1 MRKLTFLF
9 MLVLTFAAGLSMKA
23 QESPTGWY
31 APGERLDVA
40 RITAGTDVFIY
51 SMCYVNGDASSNSSR
66 FIVNN
71 GNRATTFA
79 GSPTSLVTKTLGHM
93 WRVRSVENVSRT
105 ENVTDSQGHETTV
118 TYTGTQLTFSRNKG
132 SEATTY
138 YWGIGGVTNNDRA
151 GDAQKFVLTKWKT
164 QEPYVSGTSKSGA
177 DVHLEDA
184 AGNIIPQSS
193 LTDDDYVYLMCALS
207 GKAINTQSGAYQ
219 TNLTNGYPVALYS
232 VREVPVPADPLGF
245 HVSAA
250 PTTTDGVTVWNAD
263 TKWYKLKMNS
273 SSWRYVETGYGYTNA
288 SDKLTINKTASSN
301 LFTGAWAVVGD
312 DTNGYQFYNMG
323 EGPSKVLGVTGS
335 EDGARTSMVDATNP
349 GDGVTTTFD
358 ITYHTD
364 GYWYIKKH
372 GTPNEY
378 INKRDP
384 YVGLWNSPAGL
395 GNPGSCFAFEAI
407 DDVSAY
413 ATAAHTKLLGRVGMW
428 KKVPAIWANASA
440 AYDALNVTLSATV
453 TNAELVAAATAQKT
467 AGAAFVTAV
476 NNQRFTASN
485 RDNATAAR
493 IGAFMYMDNADSN
506 KLKGRTTSTA
516 TMDEV
521 FTLKTN
527 SDFTFKIYNANVDK
541 YVGKPTNT
549 PSTPAVV
556 VGNAPDFDL
565 FTDNG
570 FADNVVI
577 FCINGTATMH
587 LYNTLSVG
595 NYSSTSDMA
604 SRWLLSNDVSRY
616 ELNTA
621 IVNATTW
628 KNNLETLVSNLVTA
642 KKISVKPTS
651 LTVTLPVALTK
662 AQSAFDDAA
671 GTPAT
676 RTAAATALNAALTK
690 AQSAWLGEF
699 GTTQQFRLKNH
710 AITTETTE
718 NEVTTTTNFYLTMG
732 QTKDS
737 NNEGN
742 AILAAFDENDVN
754 QIFTLVPG
762 TGNNAGKYILVSD
775 GKQLTDLGDWNTN
788 MTDAGTPYTFVEV
801 DLANSL
807 FRVRT
812 TKGLLGPN
820 DGVTGASASKIIYTN
835 HTGTRDN
842 LTWEL
847 EFIAPIFSGVDK
859 QSLQDTYEAQNF
871 VKNNSLNFVSQN
883 APSLTAYTAIR
894 ENAEH
899 VINGTTGKTVTQF
912 DVNTAEAELKAA
924 YQQMLANFVS
934 EAGPTQGYLLQ
945 YYHPTN
951 YTAKDLYL
959 TFNTGEFTETHAV
972 NALQLKQRS
981 AATQQNAQFV
991 STGSNNSFYIREGF
1005 NKKLVGESSTYNWNP
1020 MLKDNG
1026 VAYTIEL
1033 VTIDGIDGLVARL
1046 HNQRGYLGCDLKGDE
1061 HPAVAANDYL
1071 YTNNSE
1077 NNYFILTPTVSPDVV
1092 ITLHNM
1098 IDRARRYEAHMGTG
1112 LGKYTNPAGM
1122 NGTALKDLNDLYTDM
1137 INETG
1142 SFEGQAKT
1150 TSGVT
1155 AIINDVYNTMVFPFT
1170 INKPTAGK
1178 LYRFK
1183 GKVSGKYMCATSTGQ
1198 LSMVDDYDLPGTI
1211 FQLSEGAQIDGETGY
1226 KFLSY
1231 NTGYYNKDTY
1241 NNDAFAAAA
1250 NSFRIYQSEDDNL
1263 TYYTLKSNYSGSK
1276 YVFDNG
1282 NLSSPIVD
1290 RNSGYVANNCDW
1302 TIEEVTWLPVPISQT
1317 AKFGT
1322 FCSPMPLAITDNTYY
1337 SEGTRIIF
1345 YTGAINGESGN
1356 LDLTRV
1362 TTNIPANTPVVTQ
1375 YVAHEG
1381 YKHGCAY
1388 LKIAESA
1395 DALAGSNDLR
1405 GTLETINKPT
1415 DQGSIYTLQRPAG
1428 KPTGFYLHGGN
1439 TVKGC
1444 RAYLPI
1450 APGLPA
1456 PAGFSFNFGTATGID
1471 EVSVENRN
1479 DVIYDLSGRRVQ
1491 KATNG
1496 LYIINGKKVLVK

>member
-1 MRKLTFLF
+1 MRKLTFLL
-9 MLVLTFAAGLSMKA
+9 MLVLTFASGLSMKA
-23 QESPTGWY
+23 QE
-31 APGERLDVA
+31 
-40 RITAGTDVFIY
+40 
-51 SMCYVNGDASSNSSR
+51 AS
-66 FIVNN
+66 
-71 GNRATTFA
+71 G
-79 GSPTSLVTKTLGHM
+79 
-93 WRVRSVENVSRT
+93 
-105 ENVTDSQGHETTV
+105 
-118 TYTGTQLTFSRNKG
+118 
-132 SEATTY
+132 
-138 YWGIGGVTNNDRA
+138 
-151 GDAQKFVLTKWKT
+151 
-164 QEPYVSGTSKSGA
+164 
-177 DVHLEDA
+177 
-184 AGNIIPQSS
+184 
-193 LTDDDYVYLMCALS
+193 
-207 GKAINTQSGAYQ
+207 
-219 TNLTNGYPVALYS
+219 
-232 VREVPVPADPLGF
+232 PADPPGF
-245 HVSAA
+245 YVSPA
-250 PTTTDGVTVWNAD
+250 PTTTADGVTVWSED
-263 TKWYKLKMNS
+263 TKWYKLKMYS
-273 SSWRYVETGYGYTNA
+273 EGWRYVETGSNYTDA
-288 SDKLTINKTASSN
+288 SGKLNTNNTTATG
-301 LFTGAWAVVGD
+301 LFTGAWAVVADNDG
-312 DTNGYQFYNMG
+312 GYKFYNMG

-335 EDGARTSMVDATNP
+335 EGGARTSMVDATNP
-349 GDGVTTTFD
+349 GNGVTTTFD
-358 ITYHTD
+358 ITHHTD

-407 DDVSAY
+407 EDVSAY
-413 ATAAHTKLLGRVGMW
+413 ATAAQAKLLGRVGMW
-428 KKVPAIWANASA
+428 KKMTAFWAGATA
-440 AYDALNVTLSATV
+440 AYDALNITLPETV
-453 TNAELVAAATAQKT
+453 TNAELVSVLTAQKT
-467 AGAAFVTAV
+467 AGAAFVAAV

-485 RDNATAAR
+485 RATNARA
-493 IGAFMYMDNADSN
+493 GAFMYMDNADSN
-506 KLKGRTTSTA
+506 KLKGRTTSTL

-521 FTLKTN
+521 FTIKAN

-541 YVGKPTNT
+541 YVGTPGGSNT
-549 PSTPAVV
+549 SAVTEV
-556 VGNAPDFDL
+556 NAPAFDIY
-565 FTDNG
+565 TESGYN
-570 FADNVVI
+570 DNVVVFRI
-577 FCINGTATMH
+577 KETASMH
-587 LYNTLSVG
+587 LLNTLNVS
-595 NYSSTSDMA
+595 NYNDVTDRG
-604 SRWLLSNDVSRY
+604 SRWLLSTDVSRH

-662 AQSAFDDAA
+662 AQSAFDDAP

-676 RTAAATALNAALTK
+676 RTAATTALNAALTK
-690 AQSAWLGEF
+690 AQGAWLGEF

-718 NEVTTTTNFYLTMG
+718 NDVTTTTNFYLTMG
-732 QTKDS
+732 QDKNSS
-737 NNEGN
+737 NQEGN
-742 AILAAFDENDVN
+742 AILAEDDVNDVN

-762 TGNNAGKYILVSD
+762 TGNNAGKYILVSK

-788 MTDAGTPYTFVEV
+788 MTDAGTPYTFEEV

-820 DGVTGASASKIIYTN
+820 AEVTGASESKIIYTN

-847 EFIAPIFSGVDK
+847 EFVAPTFNGVDK
-859 QSLQDTYEAQNF
+859 QSLQDTYAAQNF
-871 VKNNSLNFVSQN
+871 VKNNSVNFVSQH
-883 APSLTAYTAIR
+883 APSLTAYTAFR
-894 ENAEH
+894 ENAER

-1046 HNQRGYLGCDLKGDE
+1046 HNQRGYLGCDVKQG
-1061 HPAVAANDYL
+1061 HSAVAANDYL

-1198 LSMVDDYDLPGTI
+1198 LSMVSDYDLPGTI

-1231 NTGYYNKDTY
+1231 NTGYYNKETHS
-1241 NNDAFAAAA
+1241 NGAFAADG
-1250 NSFRIYQSEDDNL
+1250 NSFRIYESEDDSV
-1263 TYYTLKSNYSGSK
+1263 TYYTLKSNHSGSK

-1282 NLSSPIVD
+1282 KQSTPVVD
-1290 RNSGYVANNCDW
+1290 RNSIYVANNCDW

-1322 FCSPMPLAITDNTYY
+1322 FCSPVPLAITDGQYY

-1381 YKHGCAY
+1381 YKNGCAY

-1395 DALAGSNDLR
+1395 DALGGSNDLR
-1405 GTLETINKPT
+1405 GTLETIATP
-1415 DQGSIYTLQRPAG
+1415 DEQGSINIYTLQRPDG
-1428 KPTGFYLHGGN
+1428 KPTGFYRHGGN
-1439 TVKGC
+1439 TVKGF

-1450 APGLPA
+1450 APGAPA

>member
-1 MRKLTFLF
+1 MRKLTFLL
-9 MLVLTFAAGLSMKA
+9 MLVLTFVAGLSMKA
-23 QESPTGWY
+23 QES
-31 APGERLDVA
+31 
-40 RITAGTDVFIY
+40 
-51 SMCYVNGDASSNSSR
+51 
-66 FIVNN
+66 
-71 GNRATTFA
+71 
-79 GSPTSLVTKTLGHM
+79 
-93 WRVRSVENVSRT
+93 
-105 ENVTDSQGHETTV
+105 
-118 TYTGTQLTFSRNKG
+118 
-132 SEATTY
+132 
-138 YWGIGGVTNNDRA
+138 
-151 GDAQKFVLTKWKT
+151 
-164 QEPYVSGTSKSGA
+164 SG
-177 DVHLEDA
+177 
-184 AGNIIPQSS
+184 
-193 LTDDDYVYLMCALS
+193 
-207 GKAINTQSGAYQ
+207 
-219 TNLTNGYPVALYS
+219 
-232 VREVPVPADPLGF
+232 PADPPGF
-245 HVSAA
+245 YVSPA
-250 PTTTDGVTVWNAD
+250 PTTTADGVTVWSEN
-263 TKWYKLKMNS
+263 TKWYKLKMYS
-273 SSWRYVETGYGYTNA
+273 EGWRYVETGSNYTDA
-288 SDKLTINKTASSN
+288 SGKLNTNNTTATG
-301 LFTGAWAVVGD
+301 LFTGAWAVVADNDG
-312 DTNGYQFYNMG
+312 GYKFYNMG

-335 EDGARTSMVDATNP
+335 EGGARTSMVDATNP
-349 GDGVTTTFD
+349 GNGVTTTFD
-358 ITYHTD
+358 ITHHTD

-372 GTPNEY
+372 GTANEY

-395 GNPGSCFAFEAI
+395 GNSGSSFVFEAI

-413 ATAAHTKLLGRVGMW
+413 ATAAQNKLLGRVGMW
-428 KKVPAIWANASA
+428 KKMTAFWAGATA
-440 AYDALNVTLSATV
+440 AYDALNITLPETV
-453 TNAELVAAATAQKT
+453 TNADLVSVLTAQKT
-467 AGAAFVTAV
+467 AGAAFVEAV

-485 RDNATAAR
+485 RDNVTAAR
-493 IGAFMYMDNADSN
+493 VGAFMYMDNADSN
-506 KLKGRTTSTA
+506 KLKGRTTSTL

-521 FTLKTN
+521 FTIKAN
-527 SDFTFKIYNANVDK
+527 SDITFRIYNANVDK
-541 YVGKPTNT
+541 YVGTPGNPNT
-549 PSTPAVV
+549 GAVTESSAPA
-556 VGNAPDFDL
+556 FDL
-565 FTDNG
+565 YTHSGYN
-570 FADNVVI
+570 DNVVV
-577 FCINGTATMH
+577 FRINGTASLH
-587 LYNTLSVG
+587 LLNGLTVS
-595 NYSSTSDMA
+595 NWSDLNDRA
-604 SRWLLSNDVSRY
+604 SRWLLSTITDVSRH

-651 LTVTLPVALTK
+651 LSVTLPVALTK
-662 AQSAFDDAA
+662 AQSASNDVA
-671 GTPAT
+671 GTPDT
-676 RTAAATALNAALTK
+676 RTAAITALNAALTK
-690 AQSAWLGEF
+690 AQGAWLGEL

-710 AITTETTE
+710 AITTETTVD
-718 NEVTTTTNFYLTMG
+718 EVTTTTNFYLTMG
-732 QTKDS
+732 QDKDVS
-737 NNEGN
+737 SKEGN

-762 TGNNAGKYILVSD
+762 TGNNAGKYILVSN
-775 GKQLTDLGDWNTN
+775 GKQLTDLGYWNTD
-788 MTDAGTPYTFVEV
+788 MTNAGTPYTFVEV

-812 TKGLLGPN
+812 TQGLLGPN
-820 DGVTGASASKIIYTN
+820 DNVTGASESKIIYTN
-835 HTGTRDN
+835 KTGTRDN

-847 EFIAPIFSGVDK
+847 EFIAPTFSGVNTE
-859 QSLQDTYEAQNF
+859 SLQATYDAQNF
-871 VKNNSLNFVSQN
+871 VKNNSVNFVSQN
-883 APSLTAYTAIR
+883 APSLTAYTDIR
-894 ENAEH
+894 ANAER
-899 VINGTTGKTVTQF
+899 VINGTTGKTVTQI

-924 YQQMLANFVS
+924 YQQLLANFVS
-934 EAGPTQGYLLQ
+934 EAGPTQGYFLQ
-945 YYHPTN
+945 FYSADLAVDATP
-951 YTAKDLYL
+951 LYL
-959 TFNTGEFTETHAV
+959 TFNTGVVAETHEV

-991 STGSNNSFYIREGF
+991 SAGSNNSFYIREGF
-1005 NKKLVGESSTYNWNP
+1005 NKKLVGEGSNYWNP

-1046 HNQRGYLGCDLKGDE
+1046 RNPRGILGPGSTTPTGE
-1061 HPAVAANDYL
+1061 PYL
-1071 YTNNSE
+1071 YTNQTNTGL
-1077 NNYFILTPTVSPDVV
+1077 YFILTPTVSPDVV

-1112 LGKYTNPAGM
+1112 LGKYTNPARMDG
-1122 NGTALKDLNDLYTDM
+1122 AELASLNNLYTDM

-1150 TSGVT
+1150 TSGVA

-1183 GKVSGKYMCATSTGQ
+1183 GKDSGKYMCATSNGQ
-1198 LSMVDDYDLPGTI
+1198 LSMVDDKDLPGTI

-1231 NTGYYNKDTY
+1231 NTGYYNKETY
-1241 NNDAFAAAA
+1241 NNGAFAADA
-1250 NSFRIYQSEDDNL
+1250 NSFRIYQSEDDIL
-1263 TYYTLKSNYSGSK
+1263 TYYTLKSNHSGSK

-1282 NLSSPIVD
+1282 NLSSPVVD
-1290 RNSGYVANNCDW
+1290 RNSIYAANNCDW

-1322 FCSPMPLAITDNTYY
+1322 FCSPMPLAISDGGVYY

-1345 YTGAINGESGN
+1345 YTGAINGQSGN

-1381 YKHGCAY
+1381 YKNGCAY

-1395 DALAGSNDLR
+1395 AALQGSNDLR

-1415 DQGSIYTLQRPAG
+1415 DQGSIYTLQRPEG

-1450 APGLPA
+1450 ASGLHA